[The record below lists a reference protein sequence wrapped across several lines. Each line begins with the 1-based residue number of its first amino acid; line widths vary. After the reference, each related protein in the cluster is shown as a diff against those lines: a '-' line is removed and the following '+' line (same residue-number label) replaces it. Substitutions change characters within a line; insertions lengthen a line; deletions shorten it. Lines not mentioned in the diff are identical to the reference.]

1 MTTFETPPNP
11 ADDYADLSAR
21 YDQLPDVEL
30 PEGVGDGS
38 VEVGLGAV
46 PTKLKG
52 LLEQIGEIG
61 RFSADAIRTIP
72 KVRLYPTEVFRQTA
86 LLILGSGLI
95 IWLMVFVMG
104 LECGTEASYILRQ
117 FGAPLYSGIFD
128 AYCDLRECIVYMW
141 GYIVSAKVGCGLVA
155 EIGSMRISEEIDVLE
170 VMGIRPMSFVVATRV
185 VGYLIAV
192 PFIYA
197 VGLGVIFAG
206 SYFATIIQLKT
217 VSPGGFLSVYWLFQN
232 PLDILFS
239 FTKLFAET
247 VVIILVGCYYG
258 YNARGGSVGVG
269 RNTAKSMIVNLI
281 MVHIIGVMGTLLF
294 WGQNPRAPIGN

>member
-1 MTTFETPPNP
+1 MTTFETPDQTD
-11 ADDYADLSAR
+11 AYAELSAR
-21 YDQLPDVEL
+21 YDQLPEVEM
-30 PEGVGDGS
+30 PDGVGDGS
-38 VEVGLGAV
+38 VQFGFSSV
-46 PTKLKG
+46 PGKLKG

-61 RFSADAIRTIP
+61 RFSWEAIRTIP

-104 LECGTEASYILRQ
+104 LECGTEASYILKQ

-192 PFIYA
+192 PFLYA

-258 YNARGGSVGVG
+258 YTSRGGSVGVG

-281 MVHIIGVMGTLLF
+281 MVHIIGVTGTLLF